1 MRYTQIFIMSVLK
14 SRGSYTSI
22 ASIGA
27 LVKILKYICSFQ
39 REDQTRKEDR
49 NAARR
54 DATTHTKLPILRQL
68 LSLNCGN

>member
-1 MRYTQIFIMSVLK
+1 MRYTQIIIMSVLK

-49 NAARR
+49 NAAGNM
-54 DATTHTKLPILRQL
+54 LLEEMLRLTQ
-68 LSLNCGN
+68 SCRY

>member
-1 MRYTQIFIMSVLK
+1 MRYTQMIIMSVLK
-14 SRGSYTSI
+14 SLGSYTSI

-49 NAARR
+49 NAAGNM
-54 DATTHTKLPILRQL
+54 LLEEMLRLTQ
-68 LSLNCGN
+68 SCRY